1 MNKTAIKNFAVSA
14 RVTLIQAVTQKA
26 FEYEVTEGGRND
38 PMQTSVNG
46 QSLTA
51 VERSQRSQLIAHIN
65 ANGFEQTMEEAAYTW
80 FNRFI
85 AMRFMEVNNYLP
97 SHTRIFS
104 DEYGN
109 FKPEVLTDAVNLE
122 IEGLDKEFVLKLLEN
137 QENERLYQYIIITQC
152 NALYDGLPEMF
163 ERIGSWTELLFPKN
177 LLRDDSVIAHMVKD
191 IPEEDWQDQVQ
202 IIGWLYQYYNTEL
215 NELVYDGRMSKDK
228 IPKHLISAATTIY
241 TPHWSVRYM
250 LENSLGKLWTE
261 GHGKPEN
268 ADWKYYL
275 EEAEQEDS
283 VEAELEKMHAEY
295 REIQPEQI
303 KIIDPCM
310 GSGHILVYAFDM
322 LMDIYTSCG
331 WSERDA
337 AKSIL
342 QNNLYG
348 LDIDRRA
355 YQLAYFAVMMKA
367 RQYNRR
373 ILNSKNQPN
382 LANFADVMG
391 VDVSMLSGDV
401 QQFVEQFRYADI
413 YGSLMT
419 VTVPADL
426 DGAVS
431 ELQSK
436 LTLWI
441 NPEQLKMIMKVYEIL
456 SQKYDVVCTNPPYLG
471 SSRFTPTLAKYVN
484 DKYKDEKN
492 DLSTV
497 MFRHC
502 VDHLVSKN
510 GFVAFITT
518 NSWFFLLSF
527 EKLRNY
533 ILSSYQIDSI
543 VDYGTEL
550 FDGKVGHNPIVS
562 WVLRNHTPYKP
573 ITAIRLVNYCY
584 ARRDEKEPEF
594 FNVHNRYTA
603 KQENFSKISGS
614 PVAYWVSENFVRAFE
629 NDNLKNHV
637 NAVKG
642 LDTCDN
648 DTFTRHWYE
657 VEYKRIGFGKSDSTQ
672 TYSHKWYPY
681 CKGGGYSKW
690 YGFMDIVVDWENDGL
705 ILRNIR
711 DDKGKIKSRPQNIR
725 YYFKEGLTW
734 STITSYKLSL
744 RYMNNCIF
752 GGGGSAMFCNEDI
765 FFYLG
770 YINSK
775 VTEYTLGLLN
785 PTLNF
790 LVGDILSLPV
800 VIVYEEKK
808 MIIENYVRKN
818 VYFSKKDWDSFETS
832 WDFER
837 HPLIN
842 GEKTLAKAFE
852 KWEQDCEQRFN
863 TLKANEEELNRI
875 FIEIY
880 GLQDELTPEVEDRD
894 VTVRKA
900 DLTRDIKSFISYAV
914 GCMFGRYSLDNDGLA
929 YAGGEWDANK
939 YKTII
944 PVKDN
949 VLPICDDDYLESDLT
964 GKIVEFVGKVYGE
977 ETLEENL
984 KFIAKALGTKGDTPR
999 EVIRNYLLNGFYAD
1013 HCKIYQKRPI
1023 YWLFNS
1029 GKKHGFKAL
1038 VYMHRWEKTTVATV
1052 RTDYVHELQ
1061 ERYRTQLSMLGEQM
1075 EQAVQSE
1082 SVKLKKR
1089 QEKLTAQLE
1098 EINTYEEKVHHIA
1111 DSMIDIDLDD
1121 GVKVNY
1127 AKFADILEKIK

>member
-97 SHTRIFS
+97 LHTRIFS

-152 NALYDGLPEMF
+152 NALYNGLPEMF

-202 IIGWLYQYYNTEL
+202 IIGWLYQYYNTEP
-215 NELVYDGRMSKDK
+215 KDK
-228 IPKHLISAATTIY
+228 VFADLKKNIKISAESIPAATQLF
-241 TPHWSVRYM
+241 TPDWIVRYM
-250 LENSLGKLWTE
+250 VENSLGRLWAE

-283 VEAELEKMHAEY
+283 VKAELEKMRAEY

-310 GSGHILVYAFDM
+310 GSGHILVYAFDV

-348 LDIDRRA
+348 LDIDLRA
-355 YQLAYFAVMMKA
+355 YQLAYFSVMMKA

-373 ILNSKNQPN
+373 ILSPDNQPH
-382 LANFADVMG
+382 LANFTNIMG
-391 VDVSMLSGDV
+391 VDANMLSDTT
-401 QQFVEQFRYADI
+401 QQFVEQFQFANN
-413 YGSLMT
+413 YGALMT
-419 VTVPADL
+419 VTAPADL
-426 DGAVS
+426 DEVVS
-431 ELQSK
+431 KSETKIGLG
-436 LTLWI
+436 L
-441 NPEQLKMIMKVYEIL
+441 EQLKMMFRIYKIL
-456 SQKYDVVCTNPPYLG
+456 SQEYDVVCTNPPYMGG
-471 SSRFTPTLAKYVN
+471 SGMNTTLADYIKKNFTDYKSDLFSAFVIKCTQLAKPEGYLGFLTPYVWMFIQS
-484 DKYKDEKN
+484 YEK
-492 DLSTV
+492 
-497 MFRHC
+497 M
-502 VDHLVSKN
+502 
-510 GFVAFITT
+510 
-518 NSWFFLLSF
+518 
-527 EKLRNY
+527 RNY
-533 ILSSYQIDSI
+533 IYNTRTIETLIQFEYSAFEEATVPICTFVLKNSKVRKNGAYLRL
-543 VDYGTEL
+543 TEFRGGMEVQRQKAL
-550 FDGKVGHNPIVS
+550 E
-562 WVLRNHTPYKP
+562 
-573 ITAIRLVNYCY
+573 AIADHKCGFYYESN
-584 ARRDEKEPEF
+584 A
-594 FNVHNRYTA
+594 
-603 KQENFSKISGS
+603 ENFSKIPGS

-629 NDNLKNHV
+629 NGTSLNNYCTIFEGLKTRDKERFVRLWFEIGNNKWKPYAKGGSFRRWYGNKEYV
-637 NAVKG
+637 VK
-642 LDTCDN
+642 
-648 DTFTRHWYE
+648 W
-657 VEYKRIGFGKSDSTQ
+657 GKDGTEIRNFKKSSGANFKYYYQPTI
-672 TYSHKWYPY
+672 TYSA
-681 CKGGGYSKW
+681 
-690 YGFMDIVVDWENDGL
+690 L
-705 ILRNIR
+705 
-711 DDKGKIKSRPQNIR
+711 
-725 YYFKEGLTW
+725 
-734 STITSYKLSL
+734 TSYKFSG
-744 RYMNNCIF
+744 RYLEKSFF
-752 GGGGSAMFCNEDI
+752 GGGGGGITNTELI
-765 FFYLG
+765 N
-770 YINSK
+770 YILSFVNSN
-775 VTEYTLGLLN
+775 VYHYIIN
-785 PTLNF
+785 AISPTLNF
-790 LVGDILSLPV
+790 EVGQIGTQPLIINQQEKQTVEKITEENIELS
-800 VIVYEEKK
+800 KT
-808 MIIENYVRKN
+808 
-818 VYFSKKDWDSFETS
+818 DWDSFETS

-964 GKIVEFVGKVYGE
+964 GKIVEFVEKVYGE

>member
-97 SHTRIFS
+97 LHTRIFS

-152 NALYDGLPEMF
+152 NALYNGLPEMF

-202 IIGWLYQYYNTEL
+202 IIGWLYQYYNTEP
-215 NELVYDGRMSKDK
+215 KDK
-228 IPKHLISAATTIY
+228 VFADLKKNIKISTESIPAATQLF
-241 TPHWSVRYM
+241 TPDWIVRYM
-250 LENSLGKLWTE
+250 VENSLGRLWVE

-283 VEAELEKMHAEY
+283 VKAELEKMRAEY
-295 REIQPEQI
+295 RKIQPEQI

-310 GSGHILVYAFDM
+310 GSGHILVYAFDV

-348 LDIDRRA
+348 LDIDLRA
-355 YQLAYFAVMMKA
+355 YQLAYFSVMMKA

-373 ILNSKNQPN
+373 ILSPDNQPH
-382 LANFADVMG
+382 LANFTNIMG
-391 VDVSMLSGDV
+391 VDANMLSGIT
-401 QQFVEQFRYADI
+401 QQFVEQFQFANN
-413 YGSLMT
+413 YGSLMKIT
-419 VTVPADL
+419 ASADL
-426 DGAVS
+426 DEVVS
-431 ELQSK
+431 EFETKIGLSS
-436 LTLWI
+436 
-441 NPEQLKMIMKVYEIL
+441 EQLKMMFRIYKIL
-456 SQKYDVVCTNPPYLG
+456 SQKYDVVCTNPPYMGG
-471 SSRFTPTLAKYVN
+471 SGMNTTLADYVKKN
-484 DKYKDEKN
+484 YPDSKSDLFACFMEKGISLTKTN
-492 DLSTV
+492 GYNCMVTMQSWMFLS
-497 MFRHC
+497 
-502 VDHLVSKN
+502 
-510 GFVAFITT
+510 
-518 NSWFFLLSF
+518 SF
-527 EKLRNY
+527 EKMREKLLEQYTITNLMHMENMVMGIAFGTAVSIFKT
-533 ILSSYQIDSI
+533 ILLEGYKGTYNQIKLQD
-543 VDYGTEL
+543 VE
-550 FDGKVGHNPIVS
+550 DGKPTIFPVMRNRFAQVS
-562 WVLRNHTPYKP
+562 SV
-573 ITAIRLVNYCY
+573 
-584 ARRDEKEPEF
+584 
-594 FNVHNRYTA
+594 
-603 KQENFSKISGS
+603 NFSKIPGS

-842 GEKTLAKAFE
+842 GEKTIAKAFE

-984 KFIAKALGTKGDTPR
+984 KFIARALGTKGDTPR

-1082 SVKLKKR
+1082 RVKLKKR
-1089 QEKLTAQLE
+1089 QEKLTAQLD

>member
-97 SHTRIFS
+97 LHTRIFS

-137 QENERLYQYIIITQC
+137 QENERLYKYIIITQC
-152 NALYDGLPEMF
+152 NALYNGLPEMF

-202 IIGWLYQYYNTEL
+202 IIGWLYQYYNTEP
-215 NELVYDGRMSKDK
+215 KDK
-228 IPKHLISAATTIY
+228 VFADLKKNIKISTESIPAATQLF
-241 TPHWSVRYM
+241 TPDWIVRYM
-250 LENSLGKLWTE
+250 VENSLGRLWAE

-283 VEAELEKMHAEY
+283 VKAELEKMRAEY
-295 REIQPEQI
+295 RKIQPEQI

-310 GSGHILVYAFDM
+310 GSGHILVYAFDV

-348 LDIDRRA
+348 LDIDLRA
-355 YQLAYFAVMMKA
+355 YQLAYFSVMMKA

-373 ILNSKNQPN
+373 ILSPDNQPH
-382 LANFADVMG
+382 LANFTNIMG
-391 VDVSMLSGDV
+391 VDTNMLSGIT
-401 QQFVEQFRYADI
+401 QQFVEQFQFANN
-413 YGSLMT
+413 YGSLMKIT
-419 VTVPADL
+419 ASADL
-426 DGAVS
+426 DEVVS
-431 ELQSK
+431 EFETKIGLSS
-436 LTLWI
+436 
-441 NPEQLKMIMKVYEIL
+441 EQLKMMFRIYKIL
-456 SQKYDVVCTNPPYLG
+456 SQKYDVVCTNPPYMGG
-471 SSRFTPTLAKYVN
+471 SGMNTTLADYV
-484 DKYKDEKN
+484 KKN
-492 DLSTV
+492 YPDSKSDLSTCFMERCEQLTV
-497 MFRHC
+497 QTGYYAMINIPVWMF
-502 VDHLVSKN
+502 
-510 GFVAFITT
+510 
-518 NSWFFLLSF
+518 
-527 EKLRNY
+527 
-533 ILSSYQIDSI
+533 LSSYENLRKKIEIENTYINMVHFGRGVFGSDFGTTSFIISKKRISEYIGVYHRLFEKQGAVDS
-543 VDYGTEL
+543 VDQ
-550 FDGKVGHNPIVS
+550 K
-562 WVLRNHTPYKP
+562 
-573 ITAIRLVNYCY
+573 
-584 ARRDEKEPEF
+584 EKWFLEGMGY
-594 FNVHNRYTA
+594 YTA
-603 KQENFSKISGS
+603 KQENFSKIPGS
-614 PVAYWVSENFVRAFE
+614 PVAYWVSENFVRVFE
-629 NDNLKNHV
+629 KKKLKDI
-637 NAVKG
+637 ASQK
-642 LDTCDN
+642 
-648 DTFTRHWYE
+648 TRICTGNNELFMRKWFE
-657 VEYKRIGFGKSDSTQ
+657 VDYNKMF
-672 TYSHKWYPY
+672 YPNRY
-681 CKGGGYSKW
+681 VLCPKGGNYRKW
-690 YGFMDIVVDWENDGL
+690 YGNIDLVLDWENNGSKLKKYKKATLGDE
-705 ILRNIR
+705 
-711 DDKGKIKSRPQNIR
+711 QF
-725 YYFKEGLTW
+725 YFLKALTW
-734 STITSYKLSL
+734 NKISSRSTSFRIIPEGCICDHVGPMLYIPDEKNINYLLGLMNSCITSY
-744 RYMNNCIF
+744 
-752 GGGGSAMFCNEDI
+752 
-765 FFYLG
+765 
-770 YINSK
+770 
-775 VTEYTLGLLN
+775 LLN
-785 PTLNF
+785 VVSPTISYEWI
-790 LVGDILSLPV
+790 DIAKVPV
-800 VIVYEEKK
+800 YIDFEKK
-808 MIIENYVRKN
+808 IKVDKLVNDNIQE
-818 VYFSKKDWDSFETS
+818 SKIDWDSFETS

-984 KFIAKALGTKGDTPR
+984 KFIARALGTKGDTPR

-1082 SVKLKKR
+1082 RVKLKKR
-1089 QEKLTAQLE
+1089 QEKLTAQLD